1 MSTPHPV
8 DVHVGRRL
16 RLKRTI
22 LGLSQESVGKEIGV
36 TFQQIQKYERGIN
49 RMGASRLFDF
59 AKALGVPVSYF
70 FEGYGD
76 YAMDEVS
83 AYALGE
89 PTAANYEH
97 EKVNNRETLEV
108 MRAYYRIKSP
118 AVRKRIIDLIKA
130 MAEDNDDSKS
140 EPKAPKASAA
150 AATPIDGHAKKAT
163 V

>member
-1 MSTPHPV
+1 MSVPHPV

-22 LGLSQESVGKEIGV
+22 LGLSQEAVGKEIGV

-70 FEGYGD
+70 FDGYGD

-89 PTAANYEH
+89 PTQGGYEH
-97 EKVNNRETLEV
+97 EKTNNRETLEV
-108 MRAYYRIKSP
+108 MRAYYRIKNP

-130 MAEDNDDSKS
+130 MAEDAADD
-140 EPKAPKASAA
+140 
-150 AATPIDGHAKKAT
+150 KKA

>member
-1 MSTPHPV
+1 MSNPHPV

-22 LGLSQESVGKEIGV
+22 LGLSQEAVGKEIGV

-59 AKALGVPVSYF
+59 AKALGVQVSYF

-89 PTAANYEH
+89 PTQSGYEH

-108 MRAYYRIKSP
+108 MRAYYRIKNP

-130 MAEDNDDSKS
+130 MAEDGSDD
-140 EPKAPKASAA
+140 KADKKASA
-150 AATPIDGHAKKAT
+150 
-163 V
+163 

>member
-1 MSTPHPV
+1 MSSPHPV
-8 DVHVGRRL
+8 DVYVGRRL

-22 LGLSQESVGKEIGV
+22 LGMSQDAVAKEIGV

-59 AKALGVPVSYF
+59 SKVLSVPVSYF

-76 YAMDEVS
+76 YSVDEGG

-89 PTAANYEH
+89 PEAAGFEH

-108 MRAYYRIKSP
+108 MRAYYRIKNP
-118 AVRKRIIDLIKA
+118 AVRKRIIELIKA
-130 MAEDNDDSKS
+130 MGAEDDSDGKPGKKS
-140 EPKAPKASAA
+140 A
-150 AATPIDGHAKKAT
+150 
-163 V
+163 

>member
-8 DVHVGRRL
+8 DIHVGRRL

-22 LGLSQESVGKEIGV
+22 LGLSQEAVGKEIGV

-59 AKALGVPVSYF
+59 AKALGVQISYF

-89 PTAANYEH
+89 PTAGFEH

-118 AVRKRIIDLIKA
+118 ALRKRIIDLIKA
-130 MAEDNDDSKS
+130 MAEDGAEEKPTKK
-140 EPKAPKASAA
+140 ESA
-150 AATPIDGHAKKAT
+150 
-163 V
+163 

>member
-22 LGLSQESVGKEIGV
+22 LGMSQEALGKVIGV

-49 RMGASRLFDF
+49 RMGASRLYDF
-59 AKALGVPVSYF
+59 SKALSVPVAYF
-70 FEGYGD
+70 FEGFGD
-76 YAMDEVS
+76 YATDEIN

-89 PTAANYEH
+89 PTVEGFEH
-97 EKVNNRETLEV
+97 DKVNNRETLEV
-108 MRAYYRIKSP
+108 MRAYYRIKNP

-130 MAEDNDDSKS
+130 MAEENDAD
-140 EPKAPKASAA
+140 
-150 AATPIDGHAKKAT
+150 KKAR
-163 V
+163 

>member
-1 MSTPHPV
+1 MSNPHPV

-22 LGLSQESVGKEIGV
+22 LGMSQEAVGKQIGV

-59 AKALGVPVSYF
+59 AKALSVPISYF

-89 PTAANYEH
+89 QTQGGYEH

-118 AVRKRIIDLIKA
+118 AVRKRIIELIKA
-130 MAEDNDDSKS
+130 MADEGD
-140 EPKAPKASAA
+140 EKA
-150 AATPIDGHAKKAT
+150 DKKANAS
-163 V
+163 